1 MLFCQD
7 LLGSRQVETPAEVAP
22 PLEMFKM
29 AFNIKTWY
37 LRVALGYEK
46 LHLKLFSVLQR
57 LKAS

>member
-7 LLGSRQVETPAEVAP
+7 LLGSQQVETPAEVAP

-37 LRVALGYEK
+37 LRVALGYENYI
-46 LHLKLFSVLQR
+46 
-57 LKAS
+57 